1 LGDRPCQL
9 RLIGLQI
16 TCCHRRND
24 MSAAVDLARRS
35 ALVGGSIGSDEAVA
49 LSDWLVGFSLHLAG
63 DQVQALPYCEVAK
76 RPMRRTSRTDFL
88 SHALDEHRIRARC
101 GLARSL
107 WLCGYHRKGVE
118 EAEKTIQEA
127 IGSGAPVLLCNAL
140 LWVAPVF
147 AWHADWTRAL
157 RASTELARVAASH
170 SLAPYEA
177 ASQGLLGEIQIS
189 QGLADDGIRNLRC
202 YIDSISGSYQTA
214 TAPAACALAEGLL
227 MIDQTD
233 EALRHVVAALHL
245 ARERGGSYWL
255 PELLRVKAT
264 IQSRRGNLVDR
275 AESTFLEAAGIAEQ
289 QGAISL
295 LLRIARTRA
304 AYYKRRG
311 AYEKAK
317 QSLGSVI
324 SRFDED
330 QDSPALRAA
339 KQQLAALGAYP
350 AGEAA

>member
-1 LGDRPCQL
+1 
-9 RLIGLQI
+9 
-16 TCCHRRND
+16 
-24 MSAAVDLARRS
+24 
-35 ALVGGSIGSDEAVA
+35 
-49 LSDWLVGFSLHLAG
+49 
-63 DQVQALPYCEVAK
+63 
-76 RPMRRTSRTDFL
+76 MRRTSRTDSL

-118 EAEKTIQEA
+118 EAEKTIREA
-127 IGSGAPVLLCNAL
+127 IGSGGPVTLCNAL

-157 RASTELARVAASH
+157 RAGADLARVAATH
-170 SLAPYEA
+170 SLSQYEA
-177 ASQGLLGEIQIS
+177 ASQGLLGEMQIS
-189 QGLADDGIRNLRC
+189 QGLANEGIRNLRC
-202 YIDSISGSYQTA
+202 YIDSISGSYRTA
-214 TAPAACALAEGLL
+214 PAPAACALAEGLL
-227 MIDQTD
+227 MIDQAD
-233 EALRHVVAALHL
+233 EALTHVVAALHL
-245 ARERGGSYWL
+245 AREQGGSYWL

-264 IQSRRGNLVDR
+264 IQSRTESLADR
-275 AESTFLEAAGIAEQ
+275 AESTFLDAAGIAEQ

-304 AYYKRRG
+304 AYFKRRG

-317 QSLGSVI
+317 QSLRSVI

-339 KQQLAALGAYP
+339 RQQLAALGAYP